1 MFTLNEIFTMP
12 LTNPQIRRARIL
24 VIEDEQGVREATVS
38 YFQME
43 GLSAIG
49 ASTLKAAENLLSV
62 DEFDLLVVDLGLPDG
77 DAQDWLSQRTDL
89 MNKGIIITTAR
100 AGRSDRIAGLQAGA
114 DGYLVKP
121 VDLDELVY
129 TVKNLLRRLHE
140 ISPKRWTL
148 DTLNWRL
155 LPPNE
160 APIKLT
166 HSELVLLGAT
176 AAQPG
181 EVVSRDQLVLLL
193 GEDPIYYDWRR
204 LEILIRRMRNKVSD
218 AVGYDLPFETIRGQ
232 GYAFTAPISVTNG

>member
-1 MFTLNEIFTMP
+1 MIFFTMSP
-12 LTNPQIRRARIL
+12 PNPQKQRARIL

-49 ASTLKAAENLLSV
+49 ASTLKAAENLLTV
-62 DEFDLLVVDLGLPDG
+62 DEFDLLVMDLGLPDG
-77 DAQDWLSQRTDL
+77 DAQNWLRQRSDL
-89 MNKGIIITTAR
+89 LDKGIIITTAR
-100 AGRSDRIAGLQAGA
+100 AGRTDRIAGLQAGA
-114 DGYLVKP
+114 DCYLVKP
-121 VDLDELVY
+121 VDLEELVH
-129 TVKNLLRRLHE
+129 TARNLLRRLHE
-140 ISPKRWTL
+140 ISPKQWTL

-166 HSELVLLGAT
+166 HSELVVLSAT
-176 AAQPG
+176 ASQPG
-181 EVVSRDQLVLLL
+181 EVVSRDQLVRLL
-193 GEDPIYYDWRR
+193 GEDPVHYDWRR

-232 GYAFTAPISVTNG
+232 GYAFTAPVSVTNG